1 VSRHELRLD
10 LGASLL
16 ADPRGGH
23 NRLHPD
29 SPPALVV
36 DPGDEVGMD
45 VRDGF
50 DGQITRASTAEDVRR
65 LDLMRGHSMT
75 GPIAVRGAEPGDL
88 LEVRILSIETD
99 DFGYTAVVPGVGV
112 AGDRFAEPYLVRWE
126 LRDGAARSPDMP
138 GVVVRG
144 RPFLGVVAV
153 APSSD
158 FVHAATERE
167 RGLAG
172 EGRLVLLP
180 DGRSAVPAGAG
191 EGLRTL
197 PPREIGGNLDVR
209 HARAGSVVALPVQ
222 VAGALCSIG
231 DPHFAQGDG
240 ESCGLAIETAA
251 SVRVRFDV
259 RKRRDLDWIPS
270 MPTIRSAD
278 QVATLGISAGSYLD
292 AGAAA
297 RQALDG
303 LIDHL
308 VLERGLTAEQ
318 AYVLSSVAA
327 DLQLSALVNAPNAL
341 VSAVLPLE
349 VFE

>member
-1 VSRHELRLD
+1 V
-10 LGASLL
+10 
-16 ADPRGGH
+16 
-23 NRLHPD
+23 
-29 SPPALVV
+29 
-36 DPGDEVGMD
+36 
-45 VRDGF
+45 
-50 DGQITRASTAEDVRR
+50 
-65 LDLMRGHSMT
+65 
-75 GPIAVRGAEPGDL
+75 
-88 LEVRILSIETD
+88 
-99 DFGYTAVVPGVGV
+99 
-112 AGDRFAEPYLVRWE
+112 
-126 LRDGAARSPDMP
+126 
-138 GVVVRG
+138 
-144 RPFLGVVAV
+144 
-153 APSSD
+153 
-158 FVHAATERE
+158 
-167 RGLAG
+167 
-172 EGRLVLLP
+172 
-180 DGRSAVPAGAG
+180 
-191 EGLRTL
+191 
-197 PPREIGGNLDVR
+197 
-209 HARAGSVVALPVQ
+209 
-222 VAGALCSIG
+222 
-231 DPHFAQGDG
+231 
-240 ESCGLAIETAA
+240 AIETAA